1 VEVRDISEF
10 AKGWFIGDFEPTMLK
25 TSDFEVGVK
34 FFLKGDTEPLHKQ
47 IVATEFTVV
56 VSGEIQ
62 MNDKKFVKGQIIR
75 IDPEEPADF
84 LALTDGSLLCLK
96 TPSIP
101 TDRIVL

>member
-10 AKGWFIGDFEPTMLK
+10 TKGWFIGDFEPTMFK

-62 MNDKKFVKGQIIR
+62 MNGKKFVKGQIIR

-101 TDRIVL
+101 TDRVVL

>member
-10 AKGWFIGDFEPTMLK
+10 TKGWFIGDFEPTMLK

-34 FFLKGDTEPLHKQ
+34 FFVKGDTEPLHKQ

-56 VSGEIQ
+56 ISGDIQ
-62 MNDKKFVKGQIIR
+62 MNGKKFTRGQIVR

-84 LALTDGSLLCLK
+84 LALTDASLLCLK

-101 TDRIVL
+101 SDRIVL

>member
-1 VEVRDISEF
+1 VEVRDILEF
-10 AKGWFIGDFEPTMLK
+10 TKGWFIGDFEPTMLK

-62 MNDKKFVKGQIIR
+62 MNGKKFAKGQIIR

-101 TDRIVL
+101 TDRVVL

>member
-10 AKGWFIGDFEPTMLK
+10 TKGWFIGDFEPTMLK

-34 FFLKGDTEPLHKQ
+34 FFVEGDTEPLHKQ
-47 IVATEFTVV
+47 IIATEFTVV
-56 VSGEIQ
+56 ISGDIQ
-62 MNDKKFVKGQIIR
+62 MNGKKFTRGQIVR

-84 LALTDGSLLCLK
+84 LALTDASLLCLK

-101 TDRIVL
+101 SDRVVL